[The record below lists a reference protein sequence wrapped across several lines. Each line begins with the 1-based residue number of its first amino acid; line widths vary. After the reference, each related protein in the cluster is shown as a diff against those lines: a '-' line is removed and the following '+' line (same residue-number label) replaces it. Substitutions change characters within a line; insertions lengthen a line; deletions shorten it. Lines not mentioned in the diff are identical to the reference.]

1 MVRAR
6 LWLCAAA
13 VALALAGCERPT
25 VETPQDADLPLE
37 SDVVAAVDD
46 VTLTWG
52 ELARTVPEG
61 GVMAWREAV
70 QRFLFSALLA
80 KEAQANGLVADGIDW
95 QAFAGLAPED
105 DDGAAQ
111 APDEALLSRVLER
124 VVYKD
129 VAVPEAELAAAR
141 ERFAAESA
149 EVRRRMEGYQ
159 TQVALGADFAKLVQ
173 TYSDVT
179 APLHVTR
186 AELEASL
193 PPELARLLLETPVGA
208 VTDIIEL
215 SGALAMYQVVAR
227 EGDDLT
233 LLALAQT
240 LPEQDDGLADALLQR
255 RREAAFWAWF
265 EEAFRNHRVRSPLF
279 PDLAPAQ

>member
-25 VETPQDADLPLE
+25 VETPQDADLPLD

-80 KEAQANGLVADGIDW
+80 KEAQAHGLVSDGSDW
-95 QAFAGLAPED
+95 QAFAVPSPEAG
-105 DDGAAQ
+105 DGA
-111 APDEALLSRVLER
+111 APDEALRDRVLER

-159 TQVALGADFAKLVQ
+159 TQVAVGADFAALVRMH
-173 TYSDVT
+173 SDVT
-179 APLHVTR
+179 APLRVTR
-186 AELEASL
+186 AELEAGL

-233 LLALAQT
+233 LLVLAQP

>member
-80 KEAQANGLVADGIDW
+80 KEAQAHGLVSDGSDW
-95 QAFAGLAPED
+95 QAFAVPSPEAG
-105 DDGAAQ
+105 DGA
-111 APDEALLSRVLER
+111 APDEALRDRVLER

-159 TQVALGADFAKLVQ
+159 TQVAVGADFAALVRMH
-173 TYSDVT
+173 SDVT
-179 APLHVTR
+179 APLRVTR
-186 AELEASL
+186 AELEAGL

-233 LLALAQT
+233 LLALAQP

>member
-80 KEAQANGLVADGIDW
+80 KEAQAHGLVSDGSDW
-95 QAFAGLAPED
+95 QAFAVPSPEAG
-105 DDGAAQ
+105 DGA
-111 APDEALLSRVLER
+111 APDEALRDRVLER

-129 VAVPEAELAAAR
+129 VAVPEAEVAAAR

-149 EVRRRMEGYQ
+149 AVRRRMEGYQ
-159 TQVALGADFAKLVQ
+159 TQVAVGADFAALVQ
-173 TYSDVT
+173 AHSDVT
-179 APLHVTR
+179 VPLRVTR
-186 AELEASL
+186 AELEAGL
-193 PPELARLLLETPVGA
+193 PPELLRLLLETPVGA

-265 EEAFRNHRVRSPLF
+265 EDAFRNHRVRSPLF

>member
-52 ELARTVPEG
+52 ELTRTVPEG

-80 KEAQANGLVADGIDW
+80 KEAQAHGLVSDGSDW
-95 QAFAGLAPED
+95 QAFAVPSPEAG
-105 DDGAAQ
+105 DGA
-111 APDEALLSRVLER
+111 APDEALRDRVLER

-129 VAVPEAELAAAR
+129 VAVPKAELAAAR

-159 TQVALGADFAKLVQ
+159 TQVAVGADFAALVRMH
-173 TYSDVT
+173 SDVT
-179 APLHVTR
+179 SPLRVTR
-186 AELEASL
+186 AELEAGL

-227 EGDDLT
+227 EGDGLT

>member
-13 VALALAGCERPT
+13 VALALAGCERPA
-25 VETPQDADLPLE
+25 VEAPQDADLPLE

-80 KEAQANGLVADGIDW
+80 KEAQAHGLVSDGSDW
-95 QAFAGLAPED
+95 QAFAVPSPEAG
-105 DDGAAQ
+105 DGA
-111 APDEALLSRVLER
+111 APDEALRDRVLER

-159 TQVALGADFAKLVQ
+159 TQVAVGADFAALVRMH
-173 TYSDVT
+173 SDVT
-179 APLHVTR
+179 APLRVTR
-186 AELEASL
+186 AELEAGL

>member
-1 MVRAR
+1 MRAR

-80 KEAQANGLVADGIDW
+80 KEAQAHGLVSDGSDW
-95 QAFAGLAPED
+95 QAFAVPSPEAG
-105 DDGAAQ
+105 DGA
-111 APDEALLSRVLER
+111 APDEALRDRVLER

-159 TQVALGADFAKLVQ
+159 TQVAVGADFAALVRMH
-173 TYSDVT
+173 SDVT
-179 APLHVTR
+179 APLRVTR
-186 AELEASL
+186 AELEAGL

-208 VTDIIEL
+208 VTDIIAL

>member
-80 KEAQANGLVADGIDW
+80 KEAQAHGLVSDGSDW
-95 QAFAGLAPED
+95 QAFAVPSPEAG
-105 DDGAAQ
+105 DGA
-111 APDEALLSRVLER
+111 APDEALRDRVLER

-159 TQVALGADFAKLVQ
+159 TQVAVGADFAALVRMH
-173 TYSDVT
+173 SDVT
-179 APLHVTR
+179 SPLRVTR
-186 AELEASL
+186 AELEAGL

-208 VTDIIEL
+208 VTDIIAL

>member
-6 LWLCAAA
+6 LWLCAAV

-80 KEAQANGLVADGIDW
+80 KEAQAHGLVSDGSDW
-95 QAFAGLAPED
+95 QAFAVPSPEAG
-105 DDGAAQ
+105 DGA
-111 APDEALLSRVLER
+111 APDEALRDRVLER

-129 VAVPEAELAAAR
+129 VAVPEAEVAAAR

-149 EVRRRMEGYQ
+149 AVRRRMEGYQ
-159 TQVALGADFAKLVQ
+159 TQVAVGADFAALVRMH
-173 TYSDVT
+173 SDVT
-179 APLHVTR
+179 APLRVTR
-186 AELEASL
+186 AELEAGL

-240 LPEQDDGLADALLQR
+240 LPEQDDDLSDALLQR

>member
-80 KEAQANGLVADGIDW
+80 KEAQAHGLVSDGSDW
-95 QAFAGLAPED
+95 QAFAVPSPEAG
-105 DDGAAQ
+105 DGA
-111 APDEALLSRVLER
+111 APDEALRDRVLER

-159 TQVALGADFAKLVQ
+159 TQVAVGADFAALVRMH
-173 TYSDVT
+173 SDVT
-179 APLHVTR
+179 APLRVTR
-186 AELEASL
+186 AELEAGL

>member
-1 MVRAR
+1 MRAR

-80 KEAQANGLVADGIDW
+80 KEAQAHGLVSDGSDW
-95 QAFAGLAPED
+95 QAFAVPSPEAG
-105 DDGAAQ
+105 DGA
-111 APDEALLSRVLER
+111 APDEALRDRVLER

-149 EVRRRMEGYQ
+149 AVRRRMEGYQ
-159 TQVALGADFAKLVQ
+159 TQVAVGADFAKLVQ
-173 TYSDVT
+173 AHSDVT
-179 APLHVTR
+179 VPLRVTR
-186 AELEASL
+186 AELEAGL

>member
-25 VETPQDADLPLE
+25 VEAPQDADLPLE

-80 KEAQANGLVADGIDW
+80 KEAQAHGLVSDGSDW
-95 QAFAGLAPED
+95 QAFAVPSPEAG
-105 DDGAAQ
+105 DGA
-111 APDEALLSRVLER
+111 APDEALRDRVLER

-159 TQVALGADFAKLVQ
+159 TQVAVGADFAALVRMH
-173 TYSDVT
+173 SDVT
-179 APLHVTR
+179 APLRVTR
-186 AELEASL
+186 AELEAGL

>member
-80 KEAQANGLVADGIDW
+80 KEAQAHGLVSDGSDW
-95 QAFAGLAPED
+95 QAFAVPSPEAG
-105 DDGAAQ
+105 DGA
-111 APDEALLSRVLER
+111 APDEALRDRVLER

-159 TQVALGADFAKLVQ
+159 TQVAVGADFAALVRMH
-173 TYSDVT
+173 SDVT
-179 APLHVTR
+179 APLRVTR
-186 AELEASL
+186 AELEAGL

-208 VTDIIEL
+208 VTDIIAL

-227 EGDDLT
+227 EGDGLT

>member
-25 VETPQDADLPLE
+25 VETPQDADLPLD

-80 KEAQANGLVADGIDW
+80 KEAQAHGLVSDGSDW
-95 QAFAGLAPED
+95 QAFAVPSPEAG
-105 DDGAAQ
+105 DGA
-111 APDEALLSRVLER
+111 APDEALRDRVLER

-159 TQVALGADFAKLVQ
+159 TQVAVGADFAALVRMH
-173 TYSDVT
+173 SDVT
-179 APLHVTR
+179 APLRVTR
-186 AELEASL
+186 AELEAGL

-233 LLALAQT
+233 LLVLAQP

-255 RREAAFWAWF
+255 RREAAYWAWF

>member
-1 MVRAR
+1 MRAR

-13 VALALAGCERPT
+13 VALALAGCERPA
-25 VETPQDADLPLE
+25 VETPQDADLPLD

-80 KEAQANGLVADGIDW
+80 KEAQAHGLVSDGSDW
-95 QAFAGLAPED
+95 QAFAVPSPEAG
-105 DDGAAQ
+105 DGA
-111 APDEALLSRVLER
+111 APDEALRDRVLER

-159 TQVALGADFAKLVQ
+159 TQVAVGADFAALVRMH
-173 TYSDVT
+173 SDVT
-179 APLHVTR
+179 APLRVTR
-186 AELEASL
+186 AELEAGL

-265 EEAFRNHRVRSPLF
+265 EDAFRNHRVRSPLF

>member
-13 VALALAGCERPT
+13 VALALAGCERPA

-80 KEAQANGLVADGIDW
+80 KEAQAHGLVSDGSDW
-95 QAFAGLAPED
+95 QAFAVPSPEAG
-105 DDGAAQ
+105 DGA
-111 APDEALLSRVLER
+111 APDEALRDRVLER

-159 TQVALGADFAKLVQ
+159 TQVAVGADFAALVRMH
-173 TYSDVT
+173 SDVT
-179 APLHVTR
+179 APLRVTR
-186 AELEASL
+186 AELEAGL

>member
-13 VALALAGCERPT
+13 VALALAGCERPA
-25 VETPQDADLPLE
+25 VEAPQDADLPLD

-80 KEAQANGLVADGIDW
+80 KEAQAHGLVSDGSDW
-95 QAFAGLAPED
+95 QAFAVPSPEAG
-105 DDGAAQ
+105 DGA
-111 APDEALLSRVLER
+111 APDEALRDRVLER

-159 TQVALGADFAKLVQ
+159 TQVAVGADFAALVRMH
-173 TYSDVT
+173 SDVT
-179 APLHVTR
+179 APLRVTR
-186 AELEASL
+186 AELEAGL

-265 EEAFRNHRVRSPLF
+265 EDAFRNHRVRSPLF

>member
-1 MVRAR
+1 MRAR

-25 VETPQDADLPLE
+25 VEAPQDADLPLE

-80 KEAQANGLVADGIDW
+80 KEAQAHGLVSDGSDW
-95 QAFAGLAPED
+95 QAFAVPAPEAG
-105 DDGAAQ
+105 DGA
-111 APDEALLSRVLER
+111 APDEALRDRVLER

-159 TQVALGADFAKLVQ
+159 TQVAVGADFAALVRMH
-173 TYSDVT
+173 SDVT
-179 APLHVTR
+179 APLRVTR
-186 AELEASL
+186 AELEAGL

>member
-1 MVRAR
+1 MRAR

-80 KEAQANGLVADGIDW
+80 KEAQANGLVADGTDW
-95 QAFAGLAPED
+95 QTFAVPSPEAG
-105 DDGAAQ
+105 DGA
-111 APDEALLSRVLER
+111 APDEALRDRVLER

-149 EVRRRMEGYQ
+149 AVRRRMEGYQ
-159 TQVALGADFAKLVQ
+159 TQVAVGADFAALVRMH
-173 TYSDVT
+173 SDVT
-179 APLHVTR
+179 APLRVTR
-186 AELEASL
+186 AELEAGL

>member
-1 MVRAR
+1 MRAR

-13 VALALAGCERPT
+13 VALALAGCERPA

-80 KEAQANGLVADGIDW
+80 KEAQAHGLVSDGSDW
-95 QAFAGLAPED
+95 QAFAVPSPEAG
-105 DDGAAQ
+105 DGA
-111 APDEALLSRVLER
+111 APDEALRDRVLER

-159 TQVALGADFAKLVQ
+159 TQVAVGADFAALVRMH
-173 TYSDVT
+173 SDVT
-179 APLHVTR
+179 APLRVTR
-186 AELEASL
+186 AELEAGL

>member
-13 VALALAGCERPT
+13 VALALAGCERPA
-25 VETPQDADLPLE
+25 VETPQDADLPLD

-80 KEAQANGLVADGIDW
+80 KEAQAHGLVSDGSDW
-95 QAFAGLAPED
+95 QAFAVPSPEAG
-105 DDGAAQ
+105 DGA
-111 APDEALLSRVLER
+111 APDEALRDRVLER

-159 TQVALGADFAKLVQ
+159 TQVAVGADFAALVRMH
-173 TYSDVT
+173 SDVT
-179 APLHVTR
+179 APLRVTR
-186 AELEASL
+186 AELEAGL

>member
-1 MVRAR
+1 MRAR
-6 LWLCAAA
+6 LWLCAAV

-80 KEAQANGLVADGIDW
+80 KEAQAHGLVSDGSDW
-95 QAFAGLAPED
+95 QAFAVPSPEAG
-105 DDGAAQ
+105 DGA
-111 APDEALLSRVLER
+111 APDEALRDRVMER

-129 VAVPEAELAAAR
+129 VAVPEAEVAAAR

-149 EVRRRMEGYQ
+149 AVRRRMEGYQ
-159 TQVALGADFAKLVQ
+159 TQVAVGADFAALVQ
-173 TYSDVT
+173 AHSDVT
-179 APLHVTR
+179 VPLRVTR
-186 AELEASL
+186 AELEAGL

>member
-1 MVRAR
+1 MRAR

-80 KEAQANGLVADGIDW
+80 KEAQAHGLMSDGSDW
-95 QAFAGLAPED
+95 QAFAVPSPEAG
-105 DDGAAQ
+105 DGA
-111 APDEALLSRVLER
+111 APDEALRDRVLER

-159 TQVALGADFAKLVQ
+159 TQVAVGADFAALVRMH
-173 TYSDVT
+173 SDVT
-179 APLHVTR
+179 APLRVTR
-186 AELEASL
+186 AELEAGL

-240 LPEQDDGLADALLQR
+240 LPEQGDGLADALLQR

>member
-1 MVRAR
+1 MRAR

-80 KEAQANGLVADGIDW
+80 KEAQAHGLVSDGSDW
-95 QAFAGLAPED
+95 QAFAVPSPEAG
-105 DDGAAQ
+105 DGA
-111 APDEALLSRVLER
+111 APDEALRDRVLER

-159 TQVALGADFAKLVQ
+159 TQVAVGADFAALVRMH
-173 TYSDVT
+173 SDVT
-179 APLHVTR
+179 APLRVTR
-186 AELEASL
+186 AELEAGL

-208 VTDIIEL
+208 VTDIIAL

-227 EGDDLT
+227 EGDGLT

>member
-1 MVRAR
+1 MRAR

-25 VETPQDADLPLE
+25 VEAPQDADLPLE

-80 KEAQANGLVADGIDW
+80 KEAQAHGLVSDGSDW
-95 QAFAGLAPED
+95 QAFAVPSPEAG
-105 DDGAAQ
+105 DGA
-111 APDEALLSRVLER
+111 APDEALRDRVLER

-159 TQVALGADFAKLVQ
+159 TQVAVGADFAALVRMH
-173 TYSDVT
+173 SDVT
-179 APLHVTR
+179 APLRVTR
-186 AELEASL
+186 AELEAGL

>member
-13 VALALAGCERPT
+13 VALALAGCERPA
-25 VETPQDADLPLE
+25 VEAPQDADLPLE

-61 GVMAWREAV
+61 GVMAWREAI

-80 KEAQANGLVADGIDW
+80 KEAQAHGLVSDGSDW
-95 QAFAGLAPED
+95 QAFAVPSPEAG
-105 DDGAAQ
+105 DGA
-111 APDEALLSRVLER
+111 APDEALRDRVLER

-159 TQVALGADFAKLVQ
+159 TQVAVGADFAALVRMH
-173 TYSDVT
+173 SDVT
-179 APLHVTR
+179 APLRVTR
-186 AELEASL
+186 AELEAGL

-233 LLALAQT
+233 LLALAQP

>member
-1 MVRAR
+1 MRAR
-6 LWLCAAA
+6 LWLCAAV

-80 KEAQANGLVADGIDW
+80 KEAQAHGLVSDGSDW
-95 QAFAGLAPED
+95 QAFAVPSPEAG
-105 DDGAAQ
+105 DGA
-111 APDEALLSRVLER
+111 APDEALRDRVLER

-159 TQVALGADFAKLVQ
+159 TQVAVGADFAALVRMH
-173 TYSDVT
+173 SDVT
-179 APLHVTR
+179 APLRVTR
-186 AELEASL
+186 AELEAGL

>member
-1 MVRAR
+1 MRAR

-25 VETPQDADLPLE
+25 VEAPQDADLPLE

-80 KEAQANGLVADGIDW
+80 KEAQAHGLVSDGSAW
-95 QAFAGLAPED
+95 QAFAVPSPEAG
-105 DDGAAQ
+105 DGA
-111 APDEALLSRVLER
+111 APDEALRDRVLER

-159 TQVALGADFAKLVQ
+159 TQVAVGADFAALVRMH
-173 TYSDVT
+173 SDVT
-179 APLHVTR
+179 APLRVTR
-186 AELEASL
+186 AELEAGL

>member
-1 MVRAR
+1 MNRTR
-6 LWLCAAA
+6 
-13 VALALAGCERPT
+13 T
-25 VETPQDADLPLE
+25 VGLLE
-37 SDVVAAVDD
+37 SLVV
-46 VTLTWG
+46 
-52 ELARTVPEG
+52 P
-61 GVMAWREAV
+61 
-70 QRFLFSALLA
+70 AL
-80 KEAQANGLVADGIDW
+80 DGS
-95 QAFAGLAPED
+95 G
-105 DDGAAQ
+105 
-111 APDEALLSRVLER
+111 EALTFACSADVYYLACREEVGLDYVAYIESGNVLKSEFLER
-124 VVYKD
+124 LLEGD
-129 VAVPEAELAAAR
+129 VRLLEVTRKRLLEALGGSVPEAELAAAR

-159 TQVALGADFAKLVQ
+159 TQVAVGADFAALVRMH
-173 TYSDVT
+173 SDVT
-179 APLHVTR
+179 APLRVTR
-186 AELEASL
+186 AELEAGL

>member
-1 MVRAR
+1 MRAR

-80 KEAQANGLVADGIDW
+80 KEAQAHGLVSDGSDW
-95 QAFAGLAPED
+95 QAFAVPSPEAG
-105 DDGAAQ
+105 DGA
-111 APDEALLSRVLER
+111 APDEALRDRVLER

-159 TQVALGADFAKLVQ
+159 TQVAVGADFAALVRMH
-173 TYSDVT
+173 SDVT
-179 APLHVTR
+179 APLRVTR
-186 AELEASL
+186 AELEAGL

>member
-1 MVRAR
+1 MRAR

-80 KEAQANGLVADGIDW
+80 KEAQAHGLVSDGSDW
-95 QAFAGLAPED
+95 QAFAVPSPEAG
-105 DDGAAQ
+105 DGA
-111 APDEALLSRVLER
+111 APDEALRDRVLER

-159 TQVALGADFAKLVQ
+159 TQVAVGADFAALVRMH
-173 TYSDVT
+173 SDVT
-179 APLHVTR
+179 APLRVTR
-186 AELEASL
+186 AELEAGL

-233 LLALAQT
+233 LLALAQP

>member
-25 VETPQDADLPLE
+25 VETPQDADLPLD

-80 KEAQANGLVADGIDW
+80 KEAQAHGLVSDGSDW
-95 QAFAGLAPED
+95 QAFAVPSPEAG
-105 DDGAAQ
+105 DGA
-111 APDEALLSRVLER
+111 APDEALRDRVLER

-159 TQVALGADFAKLVQ
+159 TQVAVGADFAALVRMH
-173 TYSDVT
+173 SDVT
-179 APLHVTR
+179 APLRVTR
-186 AELEASL
+186 AELEAGL

>member
-1 MVRAR
+1 MRAR

-13 VALALAGCERPT
+13 VALALAGCERPA
-25 VETPQDADLPLE
+25 VEAPQDADLPLE

-80 KEAQANGLVADGIDW
+80 KEAQAHGLVSDGSDW
-95 QAFAGLAPED
+95 QAFAVPSPEAG
-105 DDGAAQ
+105 DGA
-111 APDEALLSRVLER
+111 APDEALRDRVLER

-159 TQVALGADFAKLVQ
+159 TQVAVGADFAALVRMH
-173 TYSDVT
+173 SDVT
-179 APLHVTR
+179 APLRVTR
-186 AELEASL
+186 AELEAGL

>member
-1 MVRAR
+1 MRAR

-25 VETPQDADLPLE
+25 VETPQDADLPLD

-80 KEAQANGLVADGIDW
+80 KEAQAHGLVSDGSDW
-95 QAFAGLAPED
+95 QAFAVPSPEAG
-105 DDGAAQ
+105 DGA
-111 APDEALLSRVLER
+111 APDEALRDRVLER

-159 TQVALGADFAKLVQ
+159 TQVAVGADFAALVRMH
-173 TYSDVT
+173 SDVT
-179 APLHVTR
+179 APLRVTR
-186 AELEASL
+186 AELEAGL

>member
-80 KEAQANGLVADGIDW
+80 KEAQAHGLVSDGSDW
-95 QAFAGLAPED
+95 QAFAVPSPEAG
-105 DDGAAQ
+105 DGA
-111 APDEALLSRVLER
+111 APDEALRDRVLER

-159 TQVALGADFAKLVQ
+159 TQVAVGADFAALVRMH
-173 TYSDVT
+173 SDVT
-179 APLHVTR
+179 APLRVTR
-186 AELEASL
+186 AELEAGL

-208 VTDIIEL
+208 VTDIIAL